1 MIPLS
6 TIPSPPSD
14 RVATRPNCRPT
25 NLRVAYPARFRDRSL
40 VRVGRAF
47 LRLDRY
53 TYGSGPVVKAV
64 RKALELICGIA
75 LSAVLLT
82 LALPLGEQGYLAWVA
97 LFPLLRAV
105 RKTNFIVGFVSAIL
119 LMFAIAALT
128 SSGVFFRFK
137 SPSDDPSWLY
147 SACGIFGF
155 AVAMATAFAADKKL
169 ADRPIWWFAAIAVVG
184 EALLLLQ
191 MPGNIALTQ
200 YRNSFALLIASLVGI
215 WGVSFLIWLANLHFA
230 RAPWRSLAWQAP
242 ALIAVSFAGT
252 LWKPGVSGETLK
264 VALLQFPNDDENQIR
279 ANHAQAAAQGAKLVV
294 WPEFAGMIFASNT
307 VEQDLAGLS
316 KVVPFV
322 TSFREPHEPLP
333 FNSAALF
340 MAGSRS
346 ETYRKQKLFGAEVK
360 MHTPGEKNISV
371 PFGDISLGLN
381 ICYDSCFPAIMR
393 DSARKA
399 EMVVLPTNDPESPHH
414 FMAAMHSAFTPFRA
428 AENGIPMVRCD
439 SLAYSHAVNSWGA
452 IVAEAPPGG
461 NLLVA
466 DVPLGRHWT
475 IASLLGDPLLLG
487 AALVLVV
494 VGARRRV
501 RES

>member
-1 MIPLS
+1 M
-6 TIPSPPSD
+6 
-14 RVATRPNCRPT
+14 V
-25 NLRVAYPARFRDRSL
+25 RF
-40 VRVGRAF
+40 GRAF
-47 LRLDRY
+47 LGLGCNRY
-53 TYGSGPVVKAV
+53 REAPVVKAV

-128 SSGVFFRFK
+128 SSGVFFKFK
-137 SPSDDPSWLY
+137 APSDDPSWLY

-169 ADRPIWWFAAIAVVG
+169 ADRPIWWFAAIAVVC

-200 YRNSFALLIASLVGI
+200 YRNSFALLIASVVGI
-215 WGVSFLIWLANLHFA
+215 WGVSFLVWLANLHFS

-242 ALIAVSFAGT
+242 VVIGLSFVGT
-252 LWKPGVSGETLK
+252 LWKPAVGGVTLK

-279 ANHAQAAAQGAKLVV
+279 SNHAQAAAKGAKLVV

-307 VEQDLAGLS
+307 AERDLADIS
-316 KVVPFV
+316 RVAAFV
-322 TSFREPHEPLP
+322 TSYREPHDPLP

-340 MAGSRS
+340 MNGSRS

-360 MHTPGEKNISV
+360 MHTPGDKNVSV
-371 PFGDISLGLN
+371 PFGDLSIGLN
-381 ICYDSCFPAIMR
+381 ICYDSCFPAIIR

-399 EMVVLPTNDPESPHH
+399 EIVVLPTNDPESPHH

-428 AENGIPMVRCD
+428 AENGLPIVRCD

-475 IASLLGDPLLLG
+475 LASMLGDPVLLG
-487 AALVLVV
+487 AAVVLVL

-501 RES
+501 RTTELGTAIQ